1 VKSCRASFFVRPRN
15 EEPVVEKKSIRDM
28 DPKGKRVFVRVDF
41 NVPLQ
46 DGKITDDT
54 RIRAALP
61 TLRDLLERGASLI
74 VASHLGRPK
83 GEVKPEL
90 SLGPVA
96 ERLSKLL
103 GRPVTML
110 SDCIGPE
117 VEAAARDAKPGD
129 VVMLENLRF
138 HPEEEKGDEGF
149 AKQLAGLAD
158 LYVNDAFGTAHRAH
172 ASTAVMARFLPSAA
186 GLLVEKEVE
195 VLGRLLEEAERPYV
209 AILGGVKAKIGV
221 LENLM
226 KKVDTIII
234 GGGQAYTFL
243 KAKGLE
249 IGKSVFDEES
259 FDLAKSILA
268 QTASGGPELLL
279 PVDVVV
285 TTELK
290 QEAPR
295 ETVSVE
301 RMPAEQMGADIG
313 PETRRRFAE
322 AVSGAKTVF
331 WNGPMGVF
339 EVPALAE
346 GTRAIAQAVAE
357 SGAYS
362 VIGGGDVVAAIE
374 QLGFGDEMSHVCTG
388 GGASLEFLEGKEL
401 PGIAALEDR

>member
-1 VKSCRASFFVRPRN
+1 
-15 EEPVVEKKSIRDM
+15 VVEKKSIRDM

-243 KAKGLE
+243 KAQGLE

-268 QTASGGPELLL
+268 QTASGGPQLLL

-301 RMPAEQMGADIG
+301 QIPAEQMGADIG

-322 AVSGAKTVF
+322 AVSEAKTVF

-362 VIGGGDVVAAIE
+362 VIGGGDVVAAVE
-374 QLGFGDEMSHVCTG
+374 QLGFGDKMSHVCTG